1 MSAPD
6 FNQKTIDTLAKR
18 ASYRCSNPDC
28 RRATVGPNAD
38 PTKSTL
44 IGEAAHINGARPQS
58 KRYISSMI
66 DAARAEITN
75 GIWLCRNCHKLIDA
89 DDIRYTSNLLFAW
102 REKHESFVLSELGNI
117 TDRIHFEQQNIL
129 LSTFDEYPPIIHR
142 IVIDKP
148 DGWEWRLAA
157 ELMRYFNNPHFK
169 KIKDLRNGYYIKSGT
184 HVDEGNILDWIGDR
198 LNEASKMAS
207 PIVKLLDR
215 LTLSFGK
222 PGESGDAHEIHHVC
236 ILIRDYIAEAIKY
249 EETLYFATVP
259 DKARKAVD
267 LLKDCWGSQVE
278 KLNAIPETLD
288 EVVALL
294 NTEHEGT
301 TQNPKRIQKIITF
314 EVAKDWDKKMQRE
327 LKKLRGDSSKD
338 HFGCSSIIT
347 LFVVIFVIVI
357 IF

>member
-1 MSAPD
+1 MATPD
-6 FNQKTIDTLAKR
+6 FNQKTIDTLARR

-28 RRATVGPNAD
+28 RVSTVGPNTD
-38 PTKSTL
+38 PVKSIL
-44 IGEAAHINGARPQS
+44 IGEAAHIYGARPQS
-58 KRYISSMI
+58 KRYISRMI
-66 DAARAEITN
+66 DSARAEITN

-102 REKHESFVLSELGNI
+102 REKHENFVFSELGNV

-129 LSTFDEYPPIIHR
+129 LSTFDGYPPVIHR

-169 KIKDLRNGYYIKSGT
+169 KIKDLRNGYYIKSGA
-184 HVDEGNILDWIGDR
+184 HIDEHNILHWIENR
-198 LNEASKMAS
+198 LSEVSKMGG

-222 PGESGDAHEIHHVC
+222 LGESGDVHKIHHVC

-249 EETLYFATVP
+249 EETIYFATVP

-267 LLKDCWGSQVE
+267 LLKDCWGTQVE
-278 KLNAIPETLD
+278 KLEAIPETLD

-294 NTEHEGT
+294 NTEHGGT
-301 TQNPKRIQKIITF
+301 KENPKRIQKTIIF
-314 EVAKDWDKKMQRE
+314 EVAKDWERKMQRE
-327 LKKLRGDSSKD
+327 LKKLRGGKSDD
-338 HFGCSSIIT
+338 NFGCSSIIT
-347 LFVVIFVIVI
+347 LLVILFFILI